1 MSSEVDSH
9 TEFEVGTFAYALL
22 KEFDEDIADE
32 FYESAFPHEQTKENA
47 RALLASLPPNFIQSL
62 IQSSCPDTTF
72 KSIIQNSG
80 SFPAAAPPRS
90 ARQSSLVRD
99 RLGSLCI
106 TYRLVGHT
114 RCVHHIALDA
124 LNIVFFSGSDDSM
137 IKCWHVPSMSLVCT
151 FKGHED
157 GVTGLVVSPDRQLLA
172 SWSEDKFV
180 RLWSLID
187 GACVAVFSLFDQD
200 SVKCAAFSPC
210 NRYLAAVSGAGIV
223 RVLRVSKL
231 IPCLA
236 SAAKA
241 LGADGRIPPGFSIAD
256 LLFPDGDFSPFEECD
271 PQAFLKQQPRLHK
284 QSQLKV
290 PASSIAFSPGGN
302 FAAVALTN
310 GTVVVI
316 SMQSQRRWTLPAH
329 EVAADGAI
337 FMRNNFHS
345 LLTWSQKGGEIKF
358 WKFQDRPQAIAT
370 FSVRTQSRRSHLV
383 TVSMSCDECLLFACT
398 AQAIFAWKMENTT
411 PLLHRDDSLILTMIS
426 DVCAHPKLPTVFM
439 AVTKSLLTLWDV
451 CLPAAPFHQ
460 LIIPVETP
468 RIQTARWAPDGL
480 SVIASDAFGGIY
492 IFKVSDGPECRTMP
506 QFFET
511 DFTVSAWLP
520 DRGQV
525 EDSNGIPSHLQSR
538 SVLMDDQR
546 IQMYS
551 DYRPYSLRELAA
563 RPMVGPVLK
572 YAWLN
577 EEIWLRKMAKPK
589 EEKKAAPPAQTK
601 SVDDFD
607 SLEQDLIDDESETDD
622 DKDADL
628 HAVLDSSGDGQS
640 PRLRSDSDSD
650 MN

>member
-1 MSSEVDSH
+1 
-9 TEFEVGTFAYALL
+9 
-22 KEFDEDIADE
+22 
-32 FYESAFPHEQTKENA
+32 
-47 RALLASLPPNFIQSL
+47 
-62 IQSSCPDTTF
+62 
-72 KSIIQNSG
+72 
-80 SFPAAAPPRS
+80 
-90 ARQSSLVRD
+90 
-99 RLGSLCI
+99 
-106 TYRLVGHT
+106 
-114 RCVHHIALDA
+114 VHHIALDA
-124 LNIVFFSGSDDSM
+124 LNVVFFSGSDDST

-157 GVTGLVVSPDRQLLA
+157 GVTGLVLSPDRQLLA

-187 GACVAVFSLFDQD
+187 GACVSVLSLFDQD
-200 SVKCAAFSPC
+200 SVKCVAFSPC
-210 NRYLAAVSGAGIV
+210 NRYLAAVSGGGIV
-223 RVLRVSKL
+223 RVLRISRL

-236 SAAKA
+236 SASKA
-241 LGADGRIPPGFSIAD
+241 LGSDGRIPPGFSIAD
-256 LLFPDGDFSPFEECD
+256 LLFPDGDFSPFEDCH
-271 PQAFLKQQPRLHK
+271 PQIFLKQQPRLHK

-302 FAAVALTN
+302 LAAVALTN

-316 SMQSQRRWTLPAH
+316 SMQSQRRWSLCEH
-329 EVAADGAI
+329 KMSADGAM

-345 LLTWSQKGGEIKF
+345 LLTWSQKGGEIKY
-358 WKFQDRPQAIAT
+358 WKFQDKSQVLAT

-383 TVSMSCDECLLFACT
+383 SVSMSCDECLLFACT
-398 AQAIFAWKMENTT
+398 AQAVFAWKIEKVENAT
-411 PLLHRDDSLILTMIS
+411 PLLHRDDSQILAMIS

-451 CLPAAPFHQ
+451 CSPAAPFHQ

-480 SVIASDAFGGIY
+480 SVIASDALGGIY
-492 IFKVSDGPECRTMP
+492 IFKVSDAPECRTMP

-546 IQMYS
+546 IQMYN

-563 RPMVGPVLK
+563 KPMAGPVLK

-589 EEKKAAPPAQTK
+589 EEKKSAPPAQTK
-601 SVDDFD
+601 SADDLD
-607 SLEQDLIDDESETDD
+607 LLEQELIDDESEADDD
-622 DKDADL
+622 DKDAD
-628 HAVLDSSGDGQS
+628 VPDVPDSSDDDQS
-640 PRLRSDSDSD
+640 PRLRSDSDL
-650 MN
+650 N